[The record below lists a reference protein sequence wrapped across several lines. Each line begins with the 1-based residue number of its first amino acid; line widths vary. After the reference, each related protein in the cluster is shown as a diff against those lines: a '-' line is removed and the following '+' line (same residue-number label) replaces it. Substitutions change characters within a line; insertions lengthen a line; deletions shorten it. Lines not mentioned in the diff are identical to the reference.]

1 MRLVLSDKKL
11 LKIYEGKK
19 QKITNQYSLMN
30 MIISNILNKWS
41 LSLEYKIGLTFGNQS
56 MQFTKLAD
64 LKKKTG
70 YDDFKKMQKKYLEKS
85 S

>member
-1 MRLVLSDKKL
+1 
-11 LKIYEGKK
+11 
-19 QKITNQYSLMN
+19 
-30 MIISNILNKWS
+30 MIISNIINKWS

-56 MQFTKLAD
+56 MQFTKFSD

-70 YDDFKKMQKKYLEKS
+70 YDDLKKMQKKYLQKS